1 MNLIDLRVVSQK
13 VGLVIKEVG
22 ELCGKILNQFLSR
35 IIVDVIVDRKLLVV
49 KKQILQILL
58 NKDCII
64 LYIDEIRKYGKMIMQ
79 SYIVI
84 DENQILYVIGLRDML
99 NKSGKC
105 ILDIF

>member
-13 VGLVIKEVG
+13 VGLVIKEVV

-49 KKQILQILL
+49 QKQILQILL

-64 LYIDEIRKYGKMIMQ
+64 LYIDEIRKYGKIMQ

-84 DENQILYVIGLRDML
+84 DENQILYVIGLRDMF

>member
-13 VGLVIKEVG
+13 VGLVIKEVV
-22 ELCGKILNQFLSR
+22 EQCSKILNQLLSR

-49 KKQILQILL
+49 QKQILQILL

-64 LYIDEIRKYGKMIMQ
+64 LYIDEIMKYGKIMQ

-84 DENQILYVIGLRDML
+84 DENQI
-99 NKSGKC
+99 
-105 ILDIF
+105 